1 MDQPIFDLSGFYFQD
16 AAVQTNGV
24 VDPVKQRADQRI
36 TLSNNIRTLP
46 SMFLNFRGDRVR
58 GIDAS
63 LIKVVHI
70 TERVRTQVRGEA
82 INAFNQV
89 QFNNPRA
96 SPSSA
101 SFGLITASSQLNP
114 PRTTQL
120 GFKIA

>member
-46 SMFLNFRGDRVR
+46 SMFPNFRGDRVR

-63 LIKVVHI
+63 LIKAVHI
-70 TERVRTQVRGEA
+70 TERARAQVRGEA
-82 INAFNQV
+82 ITAVNQI
-89 QFNNPRA
+89 QFTNPELSPPRA
-96 SPSSA
+96 H
-101 SFGLITASSQLNP
+101 LVL
-114 PRTTQL
+114 L
-120 GFKIA
+120 